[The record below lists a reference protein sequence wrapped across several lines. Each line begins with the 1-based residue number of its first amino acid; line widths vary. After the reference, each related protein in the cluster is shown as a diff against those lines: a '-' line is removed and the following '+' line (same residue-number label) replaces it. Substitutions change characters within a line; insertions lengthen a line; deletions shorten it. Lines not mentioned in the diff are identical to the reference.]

1 MPTGALM
8 PATTARTGG
17 THGDANDERAAYLEY
32 LKMCMRQ
39 QREPAPEVV
48 EMGRIKAGANDASL
62 LSLQIRTA
70 EEQLGILRAP
80 AAVFPVAPSIANR
93 PLAPAPHPPSQ
104 TAIQTSAPLI
114 TVGSGMGS
122 VDDRLEIRC

>member
-1 MPTGALM
+1 MPV
-8 PATTARTGG
+8 TTARTGG
-17 THGDANDERAAYLEY
+17 THADATDERAAYLDY

-48 EMGRIKAGANDASL
+48 EMGRIKAGNNDASL

-80 AAVFPVAPSIANR
+80 YAVFPVAPSNENR
-93 PLAPAPHPPSQ
+93 PWAPAPHPPSH
-104 TAIQTSAPLI
+104 TVIQTSAPLI
-114 TVGSGMGS
+114 AVGSDAGS
-122 VDDRLEIRC
+122 ADDRLEIRC